1 MLFIRQTED
10 EDVVTMA
17 TIPGI
22 AAGWGMG
29 CMGGG
34 CPRPEYIL
42 IPVTRGKNNIHKTV
56 VIVLWASEKKNV
68 YDT

>member
-42 IPVTRGKNNIHKTV
+42 IPVTRGKKQHTQNSCHCLV
-56 VIVLWASEKKNV
+56 GL
-68 YDT
+68 